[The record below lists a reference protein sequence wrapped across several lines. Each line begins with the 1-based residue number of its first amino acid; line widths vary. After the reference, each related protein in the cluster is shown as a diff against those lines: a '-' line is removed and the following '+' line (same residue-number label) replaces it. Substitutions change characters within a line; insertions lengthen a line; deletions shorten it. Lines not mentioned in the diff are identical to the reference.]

1 MKKKVVRDA
10 YIASCESVQRYIRI
24 YGRMMIPFSDMLEH
38 VGEQLKY
45 EHIRLLTLV
54 NKGTITDDERQ
65 LIEERLEAY
74 TKKELKNACKA

>member
-10 YIASCESVQRYIRI
+10 YIASCESVQRYIRF
-24 YGRMMIPFSDMLEH
+24 YGRHIILFSEMLES
-38 VGEQLKY
+38 VGEQLRN
-45 EHIRLLTLV
+45 EHCRLLTLV

-74 TKKELKNACKA
+74 TKREIKNACKA